1 MLRKITE
8 IVVFD
13 LVASVALAAIQA
25 GSQSAPHCP
34 VRYATRHVTSLADLP
49 PQVKADILKSGPI
62 ADMGEAYEETDSII
76 DPNLPRRRFVSAG
89 SSNHRWFV
97 VIDHGGFNRHFDVIG
112 YTQLLGKRNSFTW
125 HRSAVLQGD
134 PCIAIN
140 AFLDGVWTP
149 VTSGH

>member
-1 MLRKITE
+1 MLRAITE

-13 LVASVALAAIQA
+13 FIASVALVAIQA
-25 GSQSAPHCP
+25 GSQPAPYCP
-34 VRYATRHVTSLADLP
+34 VRYATRHVTSLAELP
-49 PQVKADILKSGPI
+49 PQVKADILKSGAI
-62 ADMGEAYEETDSII
+62 ADMGEPYEGTDSIT

-97 VIDHGGFNRHFDVIG
+97 VIDHGGYDRHFDVIG
-112 YTQLLGKRNSFTW
+112 YAQLWAKRDSFTW

-149 VTSGH
+149 ETSGH